1 MSDNDDKDQ
10 KIIQLFGESTPKSG
24 MNAGRDINIDNS
36 TNTINN
42 YVSKSVPRRKPAPAT
57 KDGDMTPA
65 HRLRLKRLVDAI
77 VENTAKTY
85 PAVWRSLHN
94 KFKVNSYLA
103 LTEEQYE
110 DVKKWLDQWYAS
122 SKR

>member
-10 KIIQLFGESTPKSG
+10 KKIQLFGESTPESG
-24 MNAGRDINIDNS
+24 LNAGRDINIDNS

-42 YVSKSVPRRKPAPAT
+42 YVSNSVPRRKPAPAT
-57 KDGDMTPA
+57 KDGDTTPA

-85 PAVWRSLHN
+85 PGSLE
-94 KFKVNSYLA
+94 V
-103 LTEEQYE
+103 
-110 DVKKWLDQWYAS
+110 S
-122 SKR
+122 S